1 MRYSLRNK
9 KKIAKAF
16 GKNELTTLI
25 NDLDLFFESNK
36 VVNDYLDDSKKEKYS
51 ILNISSDKWRNPR
64 FTSFYVISTKF
75 DVYNLALRVNK

>member
-16 GKNELTTLI
+16 GKTELTTLI

-36 VVNDYLDDSKKEKYS
+36 VVNDYVDDSTKEKYP
-51 ILNISSDKWRNPR
+51 ILNISFDKGRIPR
-64 FTSFYVISTKF
+64 FASFNVISTKF